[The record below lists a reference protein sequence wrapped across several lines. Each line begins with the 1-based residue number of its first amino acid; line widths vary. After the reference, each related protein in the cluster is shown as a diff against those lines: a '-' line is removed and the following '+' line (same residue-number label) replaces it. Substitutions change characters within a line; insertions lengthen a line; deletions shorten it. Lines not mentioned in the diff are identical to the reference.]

1 MNKRQAKKK
10 KKLESSYVRKTLL
23 KQKSTDKGNVIYD
36 IPASKVREKE
46 FQRMVRKANDRL
58 RSLEKAGLYE
68 ESREYRMVSHYAYTD
83 PDKSGKGWI
92 YNVNPEKD
100 TIRFTTKLPEKG
112 LQYGKEREYLINTV
126 RNFLRASTSTV
137 TGTRRAMKK
146 AYDTFML
153 NNEVKAKMT
162 QEEYNNLWRIY
173 HDMKLRDRLD
183 NEGYNAFMTL
193 MKNSDLYKMDNEK
206 IRSALSYLENS
217 EKISEAGKLDDVLE
231 NVKTEDNFTIDLA
244 FK

>member
-1 MNKRQAKKK
+1 M
-10 KKLESSYVRKTLL
+10 
-23 KQKSTDKGNVIYD
+23 
-36 IPASKVREKE
+36 
-46 FQRMVRKANDRL
+46 
-58 RSLEKAGLYE
+58 
-68 ESREYRMVSHYAYTD
+68 
-83 PDKSGKGWI
+83 
-92 YNVNPEKD
+92 
-100 TIRFTTKLPEKG
+100 
-112 LQYGKEREYLINTV
+112 
-126 RNFLRASTSTV
+126 

-146 AYDTFML
+146 AYETFKL
-153 NNEVKAKMT
+153 NNEVKADMS

-217 EKISEAGKLDDVLE
+217 KKISEAGKLDEVLE